1 MISYSK
7 YAKTAVSLA
16 VSLVVALVAEGT
28 AVKDTM
34 LVKVMPSEPSGIYEK
49 VAERKSES
57 FSKNTVSV
65 EKKSSEKTVKRTSE
79 KATEKATQKATEK
92 ASEKAT
98 QKATEKATEKAT
110 QKATEKATEKATQKD
125 TEKASEKAAQKATE
139 KSAQKATEKATEK
152 ATQKAT
158 EKVTEK
164 ASFSETK
171 AKAKAKLYAEAPTE
185 EATYPEKIVTAASA
199 NIQYEAGYLIPV
211 ANPDYEYST
220 GQVTL
225 SDADRKLACQIVYG
239 EAGGEGFEGCC
250 LVAQC
255 LKDSMVFLGYNSMAD
270 VQKYCRYDGW
280 QENYSQTAEDAV
292 NYIFD
297 QNRSAVAHRILF
309 FYATNIC
316 KSEWH
321 ETQNHILTR
330 GNSRFFDM
338 W

>member
-110 QKATEKATEKATQKD
+110 QKATEKATEKATQKA

-164 ASFSETK
+164 ASFSET
-171 AKAKAKLYAEAPTE
+171 KAKAKLYAEAPTE

>member
-92 ASEKAT
+92 A
-98 QKATEKATEKAT
+98 
-110 QKATEKATEKATQKD
+110 
-125 TEKASEKAAQKATE
+125 
-139 KSAQKATEKATEK
+139 TEK

-164 ASFSETK
+164 ASFSET
-171 AKAKAKLYAEAPTE
+171 KAKAKLYAEAPTE

>member
-65 EKKSSEKTVKRTSE
+65 EKKSSEKTVKKTSE
-79 KATEKATQKATEK
+79 KTTEKATQKATEK

-110 QKATEKATEKATQKD
+110 QKATEKATEKATQKA

-164 ASFSETK
+164 ASFSET
-171 AKAKAKLYAEAPTE
+171 KAKLYAEAPTE

>member
-1 MISYSK
+1 MRSYSK
-7 YAKTAVSLA
+7 YAKVTMSLVVSLI
-16 VSLVVALVAEGT
+16 VALVAEGA

-34 LVKVMPSEPSGIYEK
+34 LVNVNTEPSGVYEK
-49 VAERKSES
+49 VED
-57 FSKNTVSV
+57 
-65 EKKSSEKTVKRTSE
+65 KKSRSLSKDKVDIQKE
-79 KATEKATQKATEK
+79 KATEKATKKTVQN
-92 ASEKAT
+92 
-98 QKATEKATEKAT
+98 ATEKATEKAT
-110 QKATEKATEKATQKD
+110 QKATEKPT
-125 TEKASEKAAQKATE
+125 QKATE
-139 KSAQKATEKATEK
+139 KPTEKSTQKTAEKPTEKNTQKATAKATEKTTQK

-158 EKVTEK
+158 KK
-164 ASFSETK
+164 ATVSDEASSSNTSAREQ
-171 AKAKAKLYAEAPTE
+171 LYPLAPTE
-185 EATYPEKIVTAASA
+185 EATYPKTESIVPATSA
-199 NIQYEAGYLIPV
+199 DAQYDAGYLIPI
-211 ANPDYEYST
+211 ANPDYGYST
-220 GQVTL
+220 GQVIL

-255 LKDSMVFLGYNSMAD
+255 LKDSMVFLGYNSIAD

-297 QNRSAVAHRILF
+297 QNKSAVAHRILF

-316 KSEWH
+316 TSEWH

-330 GNSRFFDM
+330 GNSKFFDM

>member
-1 MISYSK
+1 MMISYSK

-110 QKATEKATEKATQKD
+110 QKATEKATEKATQKA

-164 ASFSETK
+164 ASFSET
-171 AKAKAKLYAEAPTE
+171 KAKAKLYAEAPTE

-321 ETQNHILTR
+321 ETQNDILTR